1 MKFGPVCNPTIR
13 KNFQEYP
20 RFVNIFFLSPGF
32 CTQDAI
38 SCTKQ
43 PHGIAWYTRGRSLF
57 LYQPPI
63 TASLVRPK
71 SFPCTKATLRCR
83 LSTGMPFSPD
93 KTALNQAL
101 STRRHIWPEKMSCNS
116 QSTHNSHFILANQII
131 LFTFA
136 IGFMAR
142 RGKLRAD
149 RITGFELMFCP
160 VFLVSRTK

>member
-1 MKFGPVCNPTIR
+1 MKFQPVCNPTIR
-13 KNFQEYP
+13 KNFQKYP
-20 RFVNIFFLSPGF
+20 VPLVIVNIFFLSPGL

-71 SFPCTKATLRCR
+71 SFPYTKATLRCH
-83 LSTGMPFSPD
+83 LSTECHF
-93 KTALNQAL
+93 
-101 STRRHIWPEKMSCNS
+101 RRTKQLLIKLYPPEGIFGRKKMSYNG

-131 LFTFA
+131 LFNFA
-136 IGFMAR
+136 IGFSWQGEASS
-142 RGKLRAD
+142 
-149 RITGFELMFCP
+149 ELIE
-160 VFLVSRTK
+160 

>member
-1 MKFGPVCNPTIR
+1 MKFQPVCNPTIR

-71 SFPCTKATLRCR
+71 SFPCTKATLRR
-83 LSTGMPFSPD
+83 HLSTECHF
-93 KTALNQAL
+93 
-101 STRRHIWPEKMSCNS
+101 RRTKQLLIKLYPPKAYLAGKKMSCNG

-136 IGFMAR
+136 IGFSWQGEASS
-142 RGKLRAD
+142 
-149 RITGFELMFCP
+149 ELIE
-160 VFLVSRTK
+160 

>member
-1 MKFGPVCNPTIR
+1 MKFQPVCNPTIR

-38 SCTKQ
+38 SCTK
-43 PHGIAWYTRGRSLF
+43 HHFSHYWYTLF

-83 LSTGMPFSPD
+83 LSTECHF
-93 KTALNQAL
+93 
-101 STRRHIWPEKMSCNS
+101 RRTKQLLIKLYPPEGIFGRKKMSCNG

-136 IGFMAR
+136 IGFSWQGEASS
-142 RGKLRAD
+142 
-149 RITGFELMFCP
+149 ELIE
-160 VFLVSRTK
+160 

>member
-1 MKFGPVCNPTIR
+1 MKFRPVCNPTIR

-63 TASLVRPK
+63 TASLVRPE
-71 SFPCTKATLRCR
+71 SFPCTKATLRCH
-83 LSTGMPFSPD
+83 LSTECHF
-93 KTALNQAL
+93 
-101 STRRHIWPEKMSCNS
+101 RRTKQLLIKLYPPEGIFGRKKMSCNG

-136 IGFMAR
+136 IGFSWQGEASS
-142 RGKLRAD
+142 
-149 RITGFELMFCP
+149 ELIE
-160 VFLVSRTK
+160 

>member
-1 MKFGPVCNPTIR
+1 MKFQPVCNPTIR

-83 LSTGMPFSPD
+83 LSTECHF
-93 KTALNQAL
+93 
-101 STRRHIWPEKMSCNS
+101 RRTKQLLIKLYPPEGIFGRKKCHV
-116 QSTHNSHFILANQII
+116 TANQHII
-131 LFTFA
+131 PILYLL
-136 IGFMAR
+136 IR
-142 RGKLRAD
+142 
-149 RITGFELMFCP
+149 
-160 VFLVSRTK
+160 